1 MNPSYLGSRRILPY
15 PPWGVHGTIPP
26 MRAVVIASH
35 GGPEVLRVT
44 ERPDP
49 EPGPGEVRVRIHA
62 AALNHLDIW
71 VRKGVPGVK
80 YPLPI
85 VPGSDGAGTVDA
97 LGPGVKDLEAGASV
111 VLAPGL
117 SCGVCERCLHGD
129 DHLCRYYGILGEHR
143 DGTCADFVVVPRANV
158 LQKPANLSFEEAAAL
173 PLPFLT
179 AWHMVVERARLRPG
193 ETVLVHA
200 AGSSVS
206 TAAIQIAALHGARIF
221 VTAGSDEKLARAL
234 ELGAETG
241 INYRTKDFAEEIRLL
256 TGKRGVDVIVD
267 HIGQETWTRNI
278 QSLAKGG
285 RLVIC
290 GNTSGREGMTPL
302 PHLFFKSLSLLG
314 STMGS
319 RSELFQ
325 ILKLVERE
333 ELFPVIHQ
341 VLPMSR
347 VADGHR
353 LLEERA
359 VFGRVVLVPW

>member
-1 MNPSYLGSRRILPY
+1 
-15 PPWGVHGTIPP
+15 

-35 GGPEVLRVT
+35 GGPEVLQILD
-44 ERPDP
+44 RPDP

-62 AALNHLDIW
+62 AALNHLDLW
-71 VRKGVPGVK
+71 VRQGVPGVR
-80 YPLPI
+80 YPLPLI
-85 VPGSDGAGTVDA
+85 PGCDGSGIVDA
-97 LGPGVKDLEAGASV
+97 LGPGVGDLDVGAPA

-117 SCGVCERCLHGD
+117 SCGHCEPCSRGD
-129 DHLCRYYGILGEHR
+129 DPLCREYGILGETR

-158 LQKPANLSFEEAAAL
+158 LPKPENLSFEEAAAL

-179 AWHMVVERARLRPG
+179 AWHMLVARARLRPG

-206 TAAIQIAALHGARIF
+206 TAAIQIAALFGARVL
-221 VTAGSDEKLARAL
+221 VTAGSDDKLKRAA
-234 ELGAETG
+234 ELGAEAG
-241 INYRTKDFAEEIRLL
+241 VNYRTHDFVEDVRRL

-267 HIGQETWTRNI
+267 HIGQDTWAKNI
-278 QSLAKGG
+278 QCLTKGG

-290 GNTSGREGMTPL
+290 GNTSGREGVTSL
-302 PHLFFKSLSLLG
+302 PHVFFKSLSLLG

-319 RSELFQ
+319 RSELFE
-325 ILKLVERE
+325 ILRLVERE
-333 ELFPVIHQ
+333 ELFPVIHE

-347 VADGHR
+347 VGDGHR
-353 LLEERA
+353 LLEERR